1 MHLFHIYC
9 KIKGWIHG
17 DDISFKLIKT
27 VHVYGKSMMKI
38 KDSFYETL
46 SPLFER
52 HEDMAIFFLDLHLSN
67 FFQHLDLHVSIFFSP
82 CF

>member
-1 MHLFHIYC
+1 MHLFNIYC
-9 KIKGWIHG
+9 KIKDWIHG
-17 DDISFKLIKT
+17 DNISYKLTKI
-27 VHVYGKSMMKI
+27 VHVYGKWMIKI

-52 HEDMAIFFLDLHLSN
+52 HEDMAIFFLDLH
-67 FFQHLDLHVSIFFSP
+67 VSIFFSP